1 MAAAS
6 VPVLLKI
13 FRAVCTMGVAACG
26 EWSGFRDNFQSDYRT
41 GEGDAARYVSRED
54 AYVPS
59 LTY

>member
-1 MAAAS
+1 
-6 VPVLLKI
+6 
-13 FRAVCTMGVAACG
+13 MGVAACG